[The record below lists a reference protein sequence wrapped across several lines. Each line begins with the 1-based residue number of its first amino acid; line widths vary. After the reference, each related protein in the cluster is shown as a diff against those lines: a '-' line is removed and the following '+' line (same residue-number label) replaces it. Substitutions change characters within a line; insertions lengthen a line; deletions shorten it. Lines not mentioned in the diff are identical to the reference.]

1 MLNFVYYVPT
11 KVYFGK
17 GQITNLIPAI
27 KEAGGS
33 KVLMVYGGGSIK
45 SSGLYDVI
53 TKMFSA
59 NEIKWVEL
67 GGTPPNPRI
76 DGVREGAK
84 LCREHG
90 VNLVLAI
97 GGGSSIDAA
106 KVISAAACYDGD
118 AWDLVKDPS
127 KIKASLPLISV
138 LTLAATGSEMNSI
151 AVISNEA
158 TNDKIG
164 TRHDLIRPK
173 ASIMDP
179 EYTYSVSKYQTA
191 SGVADIMAHT
201 FENYFSRHNG
211 GYVQDKMAEALLKT
225 CIKYGPI
232 AYNEPSNYEAR
243 ANLLW
248 AGSFAINGTLSMGK
262 ADPWSCHAIDHQ
274 LGARYDIAHGVG
286 LAMIY
291 PHWME
296 YVLSETTVDKFY
308 EFGVNVWGIDS
319 TLEKM
324 TVAKAA
330 IAELKG
336 FFKALNLPLK
346 LSEVNIGDELFEEM
360 AEKAAT
366 PMLCD
371 AYVSLHKQDIVKIF
385 MSMR

>member
-11 KVYFGK
+11 KIYFGK
-17 GQITNLIPAI
+17 GQIDNLATAV
-27 KEAGGS
+27 KDAGGS
-33 KVLMVYGGGSIK
+33 KVLIVYGGGSIK
-45 SSGLYDVI
+45 SSGLYENI
-53 TKMFSA
+53 TKIFA
-59 NEIKWVEL
+59 DNGIEWVEL

-76 DGVREGAK
+76 EGVREGVR

-90 VNLVLAI
+90 VNLVLGV

-106 KVISAAACYDGD
+106 KVIAAAACYDGD
-118 AWDLVKDPS
+118 AWDIVVDPG
-127 KIKASLPLISV
+127 KIKAALPIVTV

-151 AVISNEA
+151 AVITNEA

-164 TRHDLIRPK
+164 TRHDLMRPK

-191 SGVADIMAHT
+191 SGVADIMAHVM
-201 FENYFSRHNG
+201 ENYFSRHTG
-211 GYVQDKMAEALLKT
+211 GYMQDRMAEALLKT

-232 AYNEPSNYEAR
+232 AYKDPNNYEAR

-248 AGSFAINGTLSMGK
+248 AGSFAINGSLAMGK

-296 YVLSETTVDKFY
+296 YVLSEATVDKFY
-308 EFGVNVWGIDS
+308 EFGVNVWGVNPDWD
-319 TLEKM
+319 KM
-324 TVAKAA
+324 EVARAA
-330 IAELKG
+330 IDELKE
-336 FFKALNLPLK
+336 FYKSLDLPLK

-360 AEKAAT
+360 AEKAAN
-366 PMLCD
+366 PMLLK
-371 AYVSLHKQDIVKIF
+371 AYVPLRKEDILKIF
-385 MSMR
+385 RSMR

>member
-1 MLNFVYYVPT
+1 MLNFIYYVPT
-11 KVYFGK
+11 KIYFGK
-17 GQITNLIPAI
+17 GQIQNLVPAI

-45 SSGLYDVI
+45 NSGLYTTI
-53 TKMFSA
+53 TAMLA
-59 NEIKWVEL
+59 DNGIGLVEL
-67 GGTPPNPRI
+67 GGTQPNPRI
-76 DGVREGAK
+76 DGVREGVR

-90 VNLVLAI
+90 VDLILAV
-97 GGGSSIDAA
+97 GGGSSIDASKA
-106 KVISAAACYDGD
+106 IAAAACYDGD
-118 AWDLVKDPS
+118 AWDIVKDPS
-127 KIKASLPLISV
+127 KIKAALPLVAV

-151 AVISNEA
+151 AVISNEE

-164 TRHDLIRPK
+164 TRHDLMRPK

-191 SGVADIMAHT
+191 SGVADIMAHV
-201 FENYFSRHNG
+201 FENYFSRHTG
-211 GYVQDKMAEALLKT
+211 GFMQDRMAEALLKT

-232 AYNEPSNYEAR
+232 AYNEPHNYEAR

-296 YVLSETTVDKFY
+296 YVLSEATQDKFY
-308 EFGVNVWGIDS
+308 EFGVNVWGIDP
-319 TLEKM
+319 LLDKM
-324 TVAKAA
+324 TVARAA
-330 IAELKG
+330 IAELKA
-336 FFKALNLPLK
+336 FYKALGLPLK
-346 LSEVNIGDELFEEM
+346 LSEVNIGEELFAEM
-360 AEKAAT
+360 AEKAAA
-366 PMLCD
+366 PILRD
-371 AYVSLHKQDIVKIF
+371 AYVPLCKEDIYKIF
-385 MSMR
+385 MSMK

>member
-1 MLNFVYYVPT
+1 MLNFIYYVPT
-11 KVYFGK
+11 KIYFGK
-17 GQITNLIPAI
+17 GQIEKLVQAI
-27 KEAGGS
+27 QEAGGS

-45 SSGLYDVI
+45 SSGLYDTI
-53 TKMFSA
+53 TGMFKQHG
-59 NEIKWVEL
+59 IGWVEL

-76 DGVREGAK
+76 EGVREGAR

-90 VNLVLAI
+90 VDLVLGV

-118 AWDLVKDPS
+118 AWELVKDPS
-127 KIKASLPLISV
+127 KIKAALPLVTV

-151 AVISNEA
+151 AVITNEA

-164 TRHDLIRPK
+164 TRHDLMRPK

-191 SGVADIMAHT
+191 SGVADIMAHI
-201 FENYFSRHNG
+201 FENYFSRHTG
-211 GYVQDKMAEALLKT
+211 GYMQDRMAEALLKT

-232 AYNEPSNYEAR
+232 AYNEPNNYEAR

-286 LAMIY
+286 LAMLY

-296 YVLSETTVDKFY
+296 YVLGDATLDKFY
-308 EFGVNVWGIDS
+308 EFGVNVWGISPELD
-319 TLEKM
+319 KM

-330 IAELKG
+330 IAELKMFYQSLG
-336 FFKALNLPLK
+336 LPLK
-346 LSEVNIGDELFEEM
+346 LSEVNIGEELFEEM
-360 AEKAAT
+360 AAKAAT
-366 PMLCD
+366 PMLRD
-371 AYVSLHKQDIVKIF
+371 AYVALHKEDILKIF

>member
-11 KVYFGK
+11 KIYFGK
-17 GQITNLIPAI
+17 GQIENLAAAV
-27 KEAGGS
+27 KDAGGS
-33 KVLMVYGGGSIK
+33 KVLIVYGGGSIK
-45 SSGLYDVI
+45 SSGLYATISKILADNGI
-53 TKMFSA
+53 
-59 NEIKWVEL
+59 EWVEL

-76 DGVREGAK
+76 EGVREGVR

-90 VNLVLAI
+90 VDLVLGV

-106 KVISAAACYDGD
+106 KVIAAATCYEGD
-118 AWDLVKDPS
+118 AWDIVVDPG
-127 KIKASLPLISV
+127 KIKAALPIVTV

-151 AVISNEA
+151 AVITNEA

-164 TRHDLIRPK
+164 TRHDLMRPK

-191 SGVADIMAHT
+191 SGVADIMAHVM
-201 FENYFSRHNG
+201 ENYFSKHTG
-211 GYVQDKMAEALLKT
+211 GYMQDRMAEALLKT

-232 AYNEPSNYEAR
+232 AYSEPDNYEAR

-248 AGSFAINGTLSMGK
+248 AGSFAINGSLAMGK

-296 YVLSETTVDKFY
+296 YVLSEATVAKFY
-308 EFGVNVWGIDS
+308 EFGVNVWGLNPDWD
-319 TLEKM
+319 KM
-324 TVAKAA
+324 EVARTA
-330 IAELKG
+330 INELKE
-336 FFKALNLPLK
+336 FYKSLDLPLK

-360 AEKAAT
+360 AEKAAN
-366 PMLCD
+366 PMLLK
-371 AYVSLHKQDIVKIF
+371 AYVPLRKEDIVKIF